1 MIEKIIIKN
10 AIIFPEINLELQ
22 PGLNVFSGASGS
34 GKSVFMQSLLAAFG
48 LKDSNAEFQSTLLS
62 AIPINTQEYGIEYEE
77 NEEIIL
83 NIQKKEKTR
92 FFFNSNPISKKTL
105 QAILSPF
112 IKHISLKNATEL
124 EEQNILHILDLSIK
138 GEHQENLK
146 KFKTKFQELRQIELD
161 LKELLE
167 QEKQITELKEFTAFE
182 IQKIESI
189 NPKIGEY
196 EELLN
201 LKKHLSKKEKLTTL
215 ILKALECFN
224 SFQTIQQALNA
235 LNLDSQSLDNELS
248 DTQAKLENE
257 LEKLQNLEEIN
268 PEEIL
273 DRISSLSDLNN
284 RYGSIENALSHL
296 QKERIKL
303 QEYHNISFNK
313 VALQEK
319 QAALKQ
325 ECLELA
331 TNLHKERLKYQNDF
345 KNKIHTLCSS
355 LKLKSPILSLEK
367 GELKSDGYTYLD
379 LNLANTQIS
388 NLSTGEYNRLRLI
401 MMCLE
406 SEFSPKTGVLILDE
420 IDANLSGEE
429 SDGVAQVLK
438 TLSKN
443 YQIFAISHQPHI
455 PALADAHYLVSK
467 NDKHSQITL
476 LDNNGKIY
484 EIARMISG
492 SKITKEALEFAKT
505 RLGLSS
511 EY

>member
-10 AIIFPEINLELQ
+10 AVIFPEINLELQ
-22 PGLNVFSGASGS
+22 PGLNVFSGVSGS

-62 AIPINTQEYGIEYEE
+62 AIPIDAQEYGIEYEE
-77 NEEIIL
+77 DEEIIL
-83 NIQKKEKTR
+83 NIQKKDKTR

-105 QAILSPF
+105 QALLSPF
-112 IKHISLKNATEL
+112 IKYISLKNATEL
-124 EEQNILHILDLSIK
+124 DEQNILHILDLSIK
-138 GEHQENLK
+138 GTHQENLK
-146 KFKTKFQELRQIELD
+146 NFKVKFQELKEVESL
-161 LKELLE
+161 LKNLLE
-167 QEKQITELKEFTAFE
+167 QEKQIADLKEFAAFE

-189 NPKIGEY
+189 NPKVGEY
-196 EELLN
+196 EELLG
-201 LKKHLSKKEKLTTL
+201 LKKNLSKKEKLTGL
-215 ILKALECFN
+215 ILEALQCFN
-224 SFQTIQQALNA
+224 SFGSIQQALNA
-235 LNLDSQSLDNELS
+235 LDLDSQGLENELS
-248 DTQAKLENE
+248 DAQAKLESE
-257 LEKLQNLEEIN
+257 LEKLQSLEEMD

-296 QKERIKL
+296 QKERLKL
-303 QEYHNISFNK
+303 EEYNNLDFNK
-313 VALQEK
+313 IALQEK
-319 QAALKQ
+319 QKSLKQ
-325 ECLELA
+325 ECLALGQ
-331 TNLHKERLKYQNDF
+331 NLHENRLKYQKEFED
-345 KNKIHTLCSS
+345 KINAFCSS
-355 LKLKSPILSLEK
+355 LKLKSPILSIK
-367 GELKSDGYTYLD
+367 DGELKNDGYSH
-379 LNLANTQIS
+379 LNLSLANTQIP

-406 SEFSPKTGVLILDE
+406 SELSPKTGVLILDE

-429 SDGVAQVLK
+429 SDGVARILK
-438 TLSKN
+438 KLSTN

-476 LDNNGKIY
+476 LDNDGKIH

-505 RLGLSS
+505 RLGL
-511 EY
+511 